1 MDAAP
6 NHDELVALG
15 LLDPTAVDA
24 DDREALLRFLLARGT
39 ALADL
44 ERSRDLARLVGASVD
59 ELVRPGPRLS
69 RREVA
74 WRTGID
80 DDVLVRMRQ
89 AAGLSDPGI
98 DVPCC
103 TEADVVAARAF
114 ERLALLFGEAVALQ
128 LLRVVGTALARIAEA
143 ALSAFAVE
151 VAAPL
156 RELGRASGSVT
167 ASASSAYIGSG
178 VSGVTRVDGVDLVTA
193 RAFTEVA
200 AALPDLGRALD
211 SLLRHHLEAA
221 MHELDATR
229 RGPIGSDVVT
239 VTVGFLD
246 LVDSTSWARARS
258 VHDLAS
264 GLGRFA
270 QLANAVAARH
280 RARIVKVIGDEV
292 MLVARDG
299 AAGCACALELVEE
312 CARDG
317 VLPALRGGLATGDVV
332 ARDGDYHGEVVHLA
346 SRLVK
351 EADPHAIIVD
361 ADTRSRARAHPAR
374 ASGLAFH
381 SVGLRYLR
389 GFDEPIELVG
399 VTRRG
404 ARAAVA

>member
-15 LLDPTAVDA
+15 LLDPTALDA
-24 DDREALLRFLLARGT
+24 ADREALLRFLLARGT
-39 ALADL
+39 AVADL
-44 ERSRDLARLVGASVD
+44 ERSRDLGRLVGASVD
-59 ELVRPGPRLS
+59 ELVRPGPRLT

-151 VAAPL
+151 IAAPL
-156 RELGRASGSVT
+156 RELGRTSG
-167 ASASSAYIGSG
+167 AGASG
-178 VSGVTRVDGVDLVTA
+178 VSGAGAVDLVTA

-229 RGPIGSDVVT
+229 RGPVGSDVVT

-246 LVDSTSWARARS
+246 LVDSTSWARTRS
-258 VHDLAS
+258 VHDLAAA
-264 GLGRFA
+264 LGRFA
-270 QLANAVAARH
+270 QLANAVASRH

-317 VLPALRGGLATGDVV
+317 VLPALRGGLASGDVV

-351 EADPHAIIVD
+351 EADPHAVLVD

-381 SVGLRYLR
+381 SAGLRYLR
-389 GFDEPIELVG
+389 GFDEPVELVG

-404 ARAAVA
+404 TRAAVA